1 MIRSRSF
8 FMMYIYQIG
17 SLGCCAVLVLA
28 PLMQISNKLP
38 MTYWW
43 GFPLALVLFV
53 ISSRTITFLR
63 EKDLYAYAIWG
74 ILRDKIEYKDI
85 NHLEVIAARHFL
97 FTGNFDVVIRTSTKS
112 SPSVTISFS
121 EYVNWREMVEFLIE
135 RLRSENP
142 NFIFDPRLIEK
153 LK

>member
-1 MIRSRSF
+1 MKSRSF
-8 FMMYIYQIG
+8 PIMYFYQTIGFLTCVLILLPPLFQLLNRRNLIDWWHFPIAVMFFMLIG
-17 SLGCCAVLVLA
+17 S
-28 PLMQISNKLP
+28 S
-38 MTYWW
+38 
-43 GFPLALVLFV
+43 
-53 ISSRTITFLR
+53 ITFLR

-97 FTGNFDVVIRTSTKS
+97 FTGNLDVVIRTSTKS

-153 LK
+153 LKQ